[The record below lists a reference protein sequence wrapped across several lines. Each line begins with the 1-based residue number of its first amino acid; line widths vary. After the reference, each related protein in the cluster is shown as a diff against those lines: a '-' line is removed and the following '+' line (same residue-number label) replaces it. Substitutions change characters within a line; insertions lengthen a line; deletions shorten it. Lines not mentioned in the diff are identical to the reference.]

1 MGSPLG
7 PAFANIY
14 TFESN
19 WLQDCP
25 NDSGAVVHSCSVKKV
40 FFEISQNS

>member
-7 PAFANIY
+7 PAFVNICS
-14 TFESN
+14 FESN

-25 NDSGAVVHSCSVKKV
+25 NDSGAQSSTGAL
-40 FFEISQNS
+40 